1 MNPVIHFVAGTP
13 RSGSTLLMNILGQNP
28 RHFVTPTNGLL
39 DSISFIRDN
48 WVNNDTWVAQG
59 LEKVRPRIPNLLRA
73 MVYGYYQDELG
84 TGKVVFDKHR
94 GWTAQIELLEAMFDR
109 PVKVICPIR
118 DVRAIAASFEKLYR
132 ADPISRR
139 FGSRGGPDMYRQA
152 QTIDGRA
159 RLMLQNGDVG
169 LSVSWIRDV
178 FNKGLGDRL
187 VLIPYRE
194 LTTKPEVALN
204 YLHQQLGLPP
214 FEYDFENVEQL
225 TVEDDILYGWGPNL
239 HRIRSRVEP
248 QNGVPWE
255 GVLSP
260 ETVKWVGEEFKDINR
275 LASFQLES
283 PGSRQEVACR

>member
-1 MNPVIHFVAGTP
+1 
-13 RSGSTLLMNILGQNP
+13 
-28 RHFVTPTNGLL
+28 
-39 DSISFIRDN
+39 
-48 WVNNDTWVAQG
+48 
-59 LEKVRPRIPNLLRA
+59 
-73 MVYGYYQDELG
+73 
-84 TGKVVFDKHR
+84 
-94 GWTAQIELLEAMFDR
+94 
-109 PVKVICPIR
+109 
-118 DVRAIAASFEKLYR
+118 
-132 ADPISRR
+132 
-139 FGSRGGPDMYRQA
+139 MYRQA

-204 YLHQQLGLPP
+204 YLHQQLDLPP
-214 FEYDFENVEQL
+214 FAYDFENVEQL

-283 PGSRQEVACR
+283 PGSKQEIACL